1 MEIMKQGQYQPLTVE
16 KEVMSIYLGTKGYL
30 DDIDVKKITRFEKEF
45 LEFMDAAYPQ
55 VGESIRTEKKIT
67 DEAEA
72 TLKKAIEQF
81 KETFLASEA
90 GD

>member
-1 MEIMKQGQYQPLTVE
+1 
-16 KEVMSIYLGTKGYL
+16 
-30 DDIDVKKITRFEKEF
+30 
-45 LEFMDAAYPQ
+45 MDAAYPQ

-81 KETFLASEA
+81 KETFLASE
-90 GD
+90 GR

>member
-1 MEIMKQGQYQPLTVE
+1 MTLMLKRLPVSR
-16 KEVMSIYLGTKGYL
+16 KN
-30 DDIDVKKITRFEKEF
+30 
-45 LEFMDAAYPQ
+45 EFMDAAYPQ

-81 KETFLASEA
+81 KETFLASE
-90 GD
+90 GR